1 MRIWKIT
8 TAVAVIAAAAAYVHF
23 NGEPAFLNGLISK
36 PADAAA
42 PAQAMQAMPV
52 PVATVVKKTLPV
64 YLDYTARAEAIR
76 SVALQAKVSGYI
88 LEQAAEDGADV
99 KKGDTLYRIDPRD
112 YQVALD
118 QVKAQAQRNQASLS
132 YTKASLTRGNDLI
145 KTGFLSKDGFDQRSS
160 TMQQGEATVA
170 ADNAAIQA
178 AEINLGYTT
187 IKAPFDGRLG
197 RNQAPVGTL
206 VNVGGTSLNTLVQVS
221 PIYVTFTPSEGDLAL
236 IQKAKASGP
245 IVTEVTIPGD
255 KTPPR
260 KGELTFIDNRIDAA
274 TGTIV
279 ARATIGNDD
288 RSLLPGQY
296 VNIRLQI
303 GETPNTLLVPQIA
316 LGSNQL
322 GKFVYVIDEGNKVG
336 MRLVEL
342 GQTEGELIAITK
354 GITENDKIISGNLQK
369 IGPGMPVN
377 PQTAS
382 PTPPPAS

>member
-8 TAVAVIAAAAAYVHF
+8 TAVVVIAAAATYVHF
-23 NGEPAFLNGLISK
+23 NGEPAFLSGLISK

-52 PVATVVKKTLPV
+52 PVAAVVKKTLPV

-88 LEQAAEDGADV
+88 LEQAAEDGVDV

-187 IKAPFDGRLG
+187 IRAPFDGRLG

-236 IQKAKASGP
+236 IQKAKANGP

-303 GETPNTLLVPQIA
+303 GETPNTLLVPQVA
-316 LGSNQL
+316 LGSSQL